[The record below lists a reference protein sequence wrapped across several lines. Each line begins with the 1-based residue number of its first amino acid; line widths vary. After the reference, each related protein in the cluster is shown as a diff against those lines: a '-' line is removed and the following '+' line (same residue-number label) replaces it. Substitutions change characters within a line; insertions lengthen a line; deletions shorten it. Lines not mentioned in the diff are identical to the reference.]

1 MHSRRLMVDLSR
13 TDVGLVALSRAAGDE
28 PTDEA
33 SDLTSPF
40 VAAFGVTGAAV
51 SSFGDP
57 LGVETLSASD
67 ARSARWEEIQ
77 LDLGEGPA
85 WQAAT
90 SRRAVIE
97 PDLRSAA
104 GEAWPFALSAL
115 IAEGLAAVYSFPLS
129 VGTIPIG
136 VLDLYD
142 DTSHTF
148 DLTRTQDVQR
158 MAAMVGRTLLVRG
171 IAQAAAQGDAG
182 APPATFS
189 RREIHQATGVVV
201 AQASVPPEDAL
212 LMLRSHA
219 YATGTTVED
228 AARRVLDRTLTF
240 TQPTTPRGGPVP

>member
-1 MHSRRLMVDLSR
+1 MVDLSR
-13 TDVGLVALSRAAGDE
+13 TDVGLVALARAAGDE
-28 PTDEA
+28 PTDRA

-51 SSFGDP
+51 SSLGDP

-85 WQAAT
+85 WQAAA
-90 SRRAVIE
+90 SRRAVME

-115 IAEGLAAVYSFPLS
+115 VAEGLSAVYSFPLS

-142 DTSHTF
+142 DTTHTF
-148 DLTRTQDVQR
+148 DLTRTPDVQR

-171 IAQAAAQGDAG
+171 MEQATAQGDA
-182 APPATFS
+182 AAAPATFS
-189 RREIHQATGVVV
+189 RREIHQATGMVI
-201 AQASVPPEDAL
+201 AQASVSAADAL

-219 YATGTTVED
+219 YSAGETVDET
-228 AARRVLDRTLTF
+228 AQQVLDRTLTF
-240 TQPTTPRGGPVP
+240 IQPTTPRGGIVP

>member
-1 MHSRRLMVDLSR
+1 MVDLSR
-13 TDVGLVALSRAAGDE
+13 TDVGLVALARAAGDE
-28 PTDEA
+28 PTDSA

-51 SSFGDP
+51 SSLGDP

-85 WQAAT
+85 WQAAA
-90 SRRAVIE
+90 SHEAVLE

-115 IAEGLAAVYSFPLS
+115 VAEGLSAVYSFPLS

-142 DTSHTF
+142 DTTHTF
-148 DLTRTQDVQR
+148 DLAHTSDVRR
-158 MAAMVGRTLLVRG
+158 MAAVVGRTLLVRG
-171 IAQAAAQGDAG
+171 IEQAAAQGDAA

-189 RREIHQATGVVV
+189 RREIHQATGMVI
-201 AQASVPPEDAL
+201 AQASVSPDDAL

-219 YATGTTVED
+219 YSTGTTVDE
-228 AARRVLDRTLTF
+228 AAQRVLDRTLTF